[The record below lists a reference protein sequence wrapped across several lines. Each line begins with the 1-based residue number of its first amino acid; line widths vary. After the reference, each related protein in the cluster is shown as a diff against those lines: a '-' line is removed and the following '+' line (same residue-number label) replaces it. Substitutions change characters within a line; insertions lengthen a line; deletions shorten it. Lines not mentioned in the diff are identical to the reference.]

1 MRDVMTMEL
10 RGRVGL
16 VTGAGRRVGA
26 AIARALAAEGMSLAL
41 HHHASPG
48 ECEAIAADVRAGGG
62 RAVVLR
68 ADLTSG
74 AACRELVRRTVEEL
88 GGLDLLVSSAAS
100 FERIPLGEV
109 DEAAFDRAFALN
121 VRASFSLAHEAR
133 GALAARRGSI
143 VLVTCTSATL
153 PYRNHLAYVVSKGA
167 AKQLMRAL
175 ALELAPEV
183 RVNAVAPGT
192 VLPPESMG
200 DEERARLASRT
211 LVGALGR
218 AEDVSEA
225 VVYLARAPFV
235 TGHELLVDGGVVL
248 AGEHSGE
255 G

>member
-1 MRDVMTMEL
+1 MTSEH
-10 RGRVGL
+10 RGRVAL

-41 HHHASPG
+41 HHHASPAA
-48 ECEAIAADVRAGGG
+48 CEALAEEVRARGGQ
-62 RAVVLR
+62 AVVLR
-68 ADLTSG
+68 ADLTS
-74 AACRELVRRTVEEL
+74 AEACRGVVRDAIAAL

-100 FERIPLGEV
+100 FERIPLDEV

-133 GALAARRGSI
+133 TALAASRGSI

-175 ALELAPEV
+175 ALELAPHV

-192 VLPPESMG
+192 VLPPEGMG
-200 DEERARLASRT
+200 EDERARLAART
-211 LVGALGR
+211 LVGHLGT
-218 AEDVSEA
+218 AQDVADA

-235 TGHELLVDGGVVL
+235 TGHEILVDGGVVL

>member
-1 MRDVMTMEL
+1 MSRSLE
-10 RGRVGL
+10 GRVGL

-26 AIARALAAEGMSLAL
+26 AIARALAREGMSLAL
-41 HHHASPG
+41 HHHASVG
-48 ECEAIAADVRAGGG
+48 SCEELAAEVRAGGG
-62 RAVVLR
+62 HAVVLR
-68 ADLTSG
+68 ADLSSG
-74 AACRELVRRTVEEL
+74 EACRDLVRRATAAL

-100 FERIPLGEV
+100 FERIELAEV

-133 GALAARRGSI
+133 AALAARRGSI

-167 AKQLMRAL
+167 AKQLARAL
-175 ALELAPEV
+175 ALELAPSV

-200 DEERARLASRT
+200 EPERTALASRT
-211 LVGALGR
+211 LVGRLGS
-218 AEDVSEA
+218 AEDVADA
-225 VVYLARAPFV
+225 VVYLAKAEFV
-235 TGHELLVDGGVVL
+235 TGQEILVDGGVVL
-248 AGEHSGE
+248 AGHHSGE